1 MSGRGDPGSWPP
13 DGGVT
18 GEIARR
24 MDWSATPLG
33 EVSGWPPALRTA
45 VEICLSSAF
54 PCFVAWGPELTQVY
68 NDAAVP
74 LVRVPHPEAFGRPL
88 RELWPDA
95 WDTIGPLAEQ
105 VLTRGETVS
114 REDFALPSSAGK
126 PPGEERFTF
135 SSSPLRD
142 ASGAVAG
149 LFATVI
155 ETTRRVRAEDYLR
168 RSEAQGAVLLAVVDR
183 IRPLTDRGAILSVG
197 AEALR
202 RHLGL
207 ATAGYNVL
215 DPPEADGMA
224 GNGAPGGGVPPWT
237 DRPLRLAE
245 LLPEA
250 AAALRQGRVVALEAP
265 GSGAAGLAVPLHRG
279 GRLVAW
285 FRATATGP
293 RAWPEHE
300 RRLLREVAERVW
312 EAAERAMAEA
322 AAREGQRRLRSL
334 LEGIPQLVWRAVDSG
349 NWTWS
354 SPQWSAYTG
363 LSEAATCGYGWLAA
377 VHPEDREAVMAA
389 WRRCAAEEEPVA
401 EFRAEFRLLHAGEGQ
416 YRWFQARA
424 APVRDEAGAVV
435 EWLGTSTDVDE
446 LRRMGQHQR
455 LLLAE
460 LQHRVRNTLSV
471 IRSIIRRTV
480 QASDNLDDLAMHL
493 DGRIDA
499 FSRVQAA
506 VTRNPERGIDL
517 AQLVADELLAYSARE
532 GKQVHIQG
540 PPVAL
545 RPKAAETLALALHEL
560 ATNAVKFG
568 ALSQPQ
574 GRVEVAWDAELPPGA
589 PRLLFRWREIGL
601 APAAEAPLHRGFGT
615 ELFER
620 TLPYE
625 LNAEVERSLVPAG
638 LLCTIVLP
646 LSDRLVKEETLQ
658 EFGLG
663 TPAGGG

>member
-1 MSGRGDPGSWPP
+1 MRMNREWPP
-13 DGGVT
+13 GGGVT

-24 MDWSATPLG
+24 LDWSATPLG
-33 EVSGWPPALRTA
+33 AAGDWPPALRTA
-45 VEICLSSAF
+45 VELCLSSAF
-54 PCFVAWGPELTQVY
+54 PCFVAWGPDLTQIY
-68 NDAAVP
+68 NDAAIP
-74 LVRVPHPEAFGRPL
+74 LVQVQHPAAFGRPL
-88 RELWPDA
+88 RELWPTA
-95 WDTIGPLAEQ
+95 WEVSVRPVAEE
-105 VLTRGETVS
+105 VMTRGETVS
-114 REDFALPSSAGK
+114 REDFALPAAAGQSM
-126 PPGEERFTF
+126 GEERFTF
-135 SSSPLRD
+135 SSSPLR
-142 ASGAVAG
+142 AEGGTVAG
-149 LFATVI
+149 VFATVI
-155 ETTRRVRAEDYLR
+155 ETTRRVRAEDDLR
-168 RSEAQGAVLLAVVDR
+168 RSETRSAVLLAVVDR
-183 IRPLTDRGAILSVG
+183 IRPLTDRDMILAEG

-207 ATAGYNVL
+207 GKAGYNVL
-215 DPPEADGMA
+215 GPEEAEEAPA
-224 GNGAPGGGVPPWT
+224 GQAGVAPWT
-237 DRPLRLAE
+237 DRPLRLAD
-245 LLPEA
+245 LSSEA
-250 AAALRQGRVVALEAP
+250 AGALRQGREVALEARA
-265 GSGAAGLAVPLHRG
+265 GEVAGLAIPLHRG
-279 GRLVAW
+279 GRLVGW
-285 FRATATGP
+285 FRAMGTGP

-322 AAREGQRRLRSL
+322 VAREGQRRLRSL
-334 LEGIPQLVWRAVDSG
+334 LDGIPQLVWRAVNSG
-349 NWTWS
+349 LWTWS

-363 LSEAATCGYGWLAA
+363 LSEAATRDYGWLAA
-377 VHPEDREAVMAA
+377 VHPEDRQPVMAA
-389 WRRCAAEEEPVA
+389 WHRCAEKGEAPVD
-401 EFRAEFRLLHAGEGQ
+401 FQAEFRLLHAAEGQ

-424 APVRDEAGAVV
+424 APVRDEAGKVV

-532 GKQVHIQG
+532 GKQVRIEG

-545 RPKAAETLALALHEL
+545 RPKAAETLALAIHEL

-568 ALSQPQ
+568 ALSCPE
-574 GRVEVAWDAELPPGA
+574 GKVEVVWGPERRAGS
-589 PRLLFRWREIGL
+589 PRLLFRWRESG
-601 APAAEAPLHRGFGT
+601 AVPAAGTPPRRGFGT

-620 TLPYE
+620 TMPYE
-625 LNAEVERSLVPAG
+625 LNAEVERHLEASG
-638 LLCTIVLP
+638 LLCTITLP
-646 LSDRLVKEETLQ
+646 LSERVVKEETLR
-658 EFGLG
+658 EFGVSR
-663 TPAGGG
+663 PVGGE